1 MAAVDRDVVLASESG
16 NGKIDLRHAIRP
28 RLGFTV
34 LTVERA
40 SRSLW
45 ASLAGLSC
53 HASGTRPSL
62 IACFSSLVLR
72 CLGAATLVAS
82 TICPPIAR

>member
-45 ASLAGLSC
+45 ASLEACGII
-53 HASGTRPSL
+53 SL
-62 IACFSSLVLR
+62 AWR
-72 CLGAATLVAS
+72 CDVPRVRMELD
-82 TICPPIAR
+82 